1 MDLVTKKSGGN
12 VVIDIIGNIKSIS
25 DSQTIKDAIT
35 KAFHDNQQT
44 SIDLCI
50 KDSFI
55 ITSSVI
61 GFLVKSIKVDK
72 ISLHVSVG
80 SQDLYD
86 MLVDMNLVESMN
98 ARKVS

>member
-1 MDLVTKKSGGN
+1 MELVTKKSSGN
-12 VVIDIIGNIKSIS
+12 VVIDVKGNIKSIS
-25 DSQTIKDAIT
+25 DGQTIKDAIT
-35 KAFHDNQQT
+35 KAFHDNQQA

-61 GFLVKSIKVDK
+61 GFLIKSVKVDK

-80 SQDLYD
+80 SQELYD
-86 MLVDMNLVESMN
+86 MLVEMSLIDAMNV
-98 ARKVS
+98 RKVS

>member
-1 MDLVTKKSGGN
+1 MDLVTKRSSGN
-12 VVIDIIGNIKSIS
+12 VAIDVVGNIKSIS
-25 DSQTIKDAIT
+25 DSQAIKDAIT
-35 KAFHDNQQT
+35 KAFHDNQQA

-61 GFLVKSIKVDK
+61 GFLIKSIKVDK
-72 ISLHVSVG
+72 ISLHVSVA

>member
-12 VVIDIIGNIKSIS
+12 VVIDVVGNIKSIS

-35 KAFHDNQQT
+35 KVFQDNQQAF
-44 SIDLCI
+44 IDLCI

-61 GFLVKSIKVDK
+61 GFLIKAIKVDQM
-72 ISLHVSVG
+72 SLHVSVG
-80 SQDLYD
+80 SHELYE
-86 MLVDMNLVESMN
+86 MLLEMSLVEAMN
-98 ARKVS
+98 VRKVS

>member
-1 MDLVTKKSGGN
+1 MDLVTKKSSDN
-12 VVIDIIGNIKSIS
+12 VVIDVIGNIKSIS

-44 SIDLCI
+44 SIDLYI

-98 ARKVS
+98 VRKVS